1 MKTKSNSVNFVNIEK
16 VFQIVLYLW
25 KTMSKSFDAVN
36 MDILIMIY
44 IISVKTRSQCSQ
56 RSHMEA
62 LELLNDLEDQG
73 LSLKAKRDRLLVMP
87 SKKIT

>member
-1 MKTKSNSVNFVNIEK
+1 MKTKSNSVNFVNIVK

-44 IISVKTRSQCSQ
+44 IISVKTRSQ
-56 RSHMEA
+56 RSH
-62 LELLNDLEDQG
+62 
-73 LSLKAKRDRLLVMP
+73 LSRI
-87 SKKIT
+87 S

>member
-1 MKTKSNSVNFVNIEK
+1 MKTKSNSVNFVNIVK

-25 KTMSKSFDAVN
+25 KTMSKSFYAVN

-56 RSHMEA
+56 RSH
-62 LELLNDLEDQG
+62 
-73 LSLKAKRDRLLVMP
+73 LSRI
-87 SKKIT
+87 SH